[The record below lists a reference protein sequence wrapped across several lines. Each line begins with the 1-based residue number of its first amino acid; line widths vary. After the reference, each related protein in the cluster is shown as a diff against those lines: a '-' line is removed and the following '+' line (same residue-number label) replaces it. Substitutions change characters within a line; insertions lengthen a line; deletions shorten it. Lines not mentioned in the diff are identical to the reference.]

1 MPEGSGP
8 PALPGTEPV
17 TVEGVVDRIVFE
29 SQESGFF
36 VARLRAPGSAEL
48 ITFVG
53 NLMAVSPGETV
64 RLRGHWVDDKKFG
77 RQLRTESWETLR
89 PTSIEGIEK
98 YLGSGLIHG
107 IGPAYAKRLIDAFG
121 VDTLTVIDEH
131 PERLREVEGI
141 GPKRAE
147 QIREAWS
154 AQKTV
159 RAIMVFLQGHG
170 ISPAQAVRIYKRF
183 GDAAVAVLRDNP
195 YTLAEEITGIGFI
208 GADKIAGRL
217 GIEKDAPKR
226 LQAGLHFTL
235 QEASGEGH
243 VFLPKEVL
251 FKHAAGLLG
260 AEASALE
267 DALRDVESSGQV
279 VVRGNGCYLAQLD
292 QAEAGCDHHLK
303 RLVAAPKSEVS
314 IDAEKAIHWIES
326 KQNIELSPEQADAI
340 RHGVSA
346 SVLVV
351 TGGPGTGKTTLVKG
365 LIAMFEAKGLRV
377 LLAAPT
383 GRAAKRMETAT
394 DREAKTIHRLLEFSP
409 KKGGFTRNEY
419 DPLNADVVIIDETS
433 MVDVYLMHALLRA
446 LPSSCRLILVGDVD
460 QLPSVGPGNVLLD
473 VIASNVMQTVRL
485 QTVFRQAEESGII
498 RNAHR
503 INRGL
508 YPEFNA
514 ADFFFVER
522 TEPEKALATVIEV
535 VTKRMPDRFGLDP
548 MRDIQVLSPMHRGAL
563 GVANLNEALQAVLN
577 PTGPT
582 TTRKNFREGD
592 RVIQLRN
599 NYELDVFNGD
609 MGRVTS
615 IDEDTSTVRVEFDE
629 RPVAYG
635 FDELDELTLAYAITV
650 HKSQGSEYPA
660 VVLPLIPQHFMLLQ
674 RNVLYTAVTRA
685 KRLVVIVGDPKALR
699 RAIANTT
706 VTRRNT
712 RLAERLRNEA

>member
-1 MPEGSGP
+1 MADLPGS

-17 TVEGVVDRIVFE
+17 TVEGVVERIVFE
-29 SQESGFF
+29 SEESGFF
-36 VARLRAPGSAEL
+36 VARLRVPDSAHL
-48 ITFVG
+48 VTFVG

-77 RQLRTESWETLR
+77 RQLRTETWETLR

-107 IGPAYAKRLIDAFG
+107 IGPAYAKRLIAAFG

-141 GPKRAE
+141 GRKRAE

-154 AQKTV
+154 EQKSV

-170 ISPAQAVRIYKRF
+170 ISPGQAVRIYKRY

-195 YTLAEEITGIGFI
+195 YKLAEEITGIGFI

-217 GIEKDAPKR
+217 GIEKDSPKR
-226 LQAGLHFTL
+226 LKAGLHFTL
-235 QEASGEGH
+235 QEAAGEGH
-243 VFLPKEVL
+243 VFLPKGEL
-251 FKHAAGLLG
+251 IEHAEKLLG
-260 AEASALE
+260 AERAALDE
-267 DALRDVESSGQV
+267 ALLELEAVKQVAIHGDA
-279 VVRGNGCYLAQLD
+279 CYLAELN

-303 RLVAAPKSEVS
+303 RLIAAAKTDVS
-314 IDAEKAIHWIES
+314 IDAEKALKWIEA
-326 KQNIELSPEQADAI
+326 KQHIELSAEQADAI
-340 RHGVSA
+340 RGAVDA
-346 SVLVV
+346 PVLVV

-383 GRAAKRMETAT
+383 GRAAKRMESAT
-394 DREAKTIHRLLEFSP
+394 GREAKTIHRLLEFSP
-409 KKGGFTRNEY
+409 KKGGFTRSEY
-419 DPLNADVVIIDETS
+419 DPLHADVTIIDETS

-446 LPSSCRLILVGDVD
+446 LPSSCRLVLVGDVD

-473 VIASNVMQTVRL
+473 IIASNTVSTVRL

-514 ADFFFVER
+514 DDFFFVER
-522 TEPEKALATVIEV
+522 TDPERALATVIEV

-563 GVANLNEALQAVLN
+563 GVANLNESLQAALN
-577 PTGPT
+577 PDGRAAS
-582 TTRKNFREGD
+582 RKNFREGD

-609 MGRVTS
+609 MGRVS
-615 IDEDTSTVRVEFDE
+615 DIDEESSTVRVEFDG

-635 FDELDELTLAYAITV
+635 FDELDELGLAYAITV

-660 VVLPLIPQHFMLLQ
+660 VILPMIPQHFMLLQ
-674 RNVLYTAVTRA
+674 RNVFYTAATRA
-685 KRLVVIVGDPKALR
+685 KKLVVIVGDPKALR
-699 RAIANTT
+699 RAIGNTT
-706 VTRRNT
+706 VTRRHT